1 MGRDCSKA
9 SGNVYFEAR
18 KAAAEYDD
26 RLYSREKAAE
36 LLGVSVS
43 TLADYE
49 NGNTKFVPVDKVV
62 LMADL
67 YHQPEL
73 KTGYCKH
80 ECPIGACMPFCTK
93 TSSIAMPAPKNNQLA
108 TVASIKGMLAR
119 DDIKT
124 RFNDIL
130 GKKSSQFM
138 ASLVNVVAASP
149 QLKASEPNSIM
160 AAAFVAASFDLPI
173 DSNLG
178 FSAIVPFN
186 KKTCING
193 QWVKQSLAQF
203 QMMYK
208 GYIQLAIRSGE
219 YEKMNCA
226 EVYADELVSYNP
238 ITGECRFVDDFSACK
253 FRNEGKT
260 DKIIGYYA
268 WFRLRSGFTK
278 ELYMSKAEINNH
290 AQKYSQS
297 YRYDINDGKQS
308 SRWSTDF
315 DAMAKKT
322 VIKLLLSK
330 WGILSVEMQK
340 AIEDDQKV
348 YEVDSTEQYSDNQ
361 PDVAEAEN
369 PFTPPAIEAPKN
381 EIQPVPEVETLEEL
395 DIMEE

>member
-1 MGRDCSKA
+1 
-9 SGNVYFEAR
+9 
-18 KAAAEYDD
+18 
-26 RLYSREKAAE
+26 
-36 LLGVSVS
+36 
-43 TLADYE
+43 
-49 NGNTKFVPVDKVV
+49 
-62 LMADL
+62 
-67 YHQPEL
+67 
-73 KTGYCKH
+73 
-80 ECPIGACMPFCTK
+80 
-93 TSSIAMPAPKNNQLA
+93 MPAPKNNQLA

-138 ASLVNVVAASP
+138 ASLVNV
-149 QLKASEPNSIM
+149 M

-193 QWVKQSLAQF
+193 QWAKQSLAQF

-369 PFTPPAIEAPKN
+369 PFTPPAIEAQKN